1 LKRNWVAIAI
11 VSITIIVLAQATTMP
26 FPRRFYIERQFA
38 DSLRALSFAIPT
50 TLLVIVI
57 PRFRWHVLA
66 AMLCLAALMEAIQYF
81 VPGRHPQLWNAAA
94 KMAGCLL
101 GAIAGTVITYL
112 IRQKPRRDSSMGTL
126 QRPDSHP
133 PFTD

>member
-1 LKRNWVAIAI
+1 MRRWERNWVAIVI
-11 VSITIIVLAQATTMP
+11 VSITVIVLAQATTMP
-26 FPRRFYIERQFA
+26 FPRRFYIDRQFA
-38 DSLRALSFAIPT
+38 DPLRAMSFAIPT

-101 GAIAGTVITYL
+101 GAIAGTVILHLTS
-112 IRQKPRRDSSMGTL
+112 QKPPRDS
-126 QRPDSHP
+126 
-133 PFTD
+133 